1 MTSSAVTAR
10 HRLVPRQ
17 GDRPRRAALQVGCQ
31 RQHESRQAERRMA
44 ADREASLVTV
54 WVANG
59 TRTSAG
65 TGPGVLRLSPGAGG
79 RLPV

>member
-1 MTSSAVTAR
+1 
-10 HRLVPRQ
+10 
-17 GDRPRRAALQVGCQ
+17 
-31 RQHESRQAERRMA
+31 MA

-65 TGPGVLRLSPGAGG
+65 TGPGVLRLPPGASG